1 MFRWA
6 KVADLQ
12 APLTAACLSAFA
24 SRAQRPR
31 APHPIAKQA
40 AFLAPARPLAAESL
54 AQRSGDAK
62 LFSRKQK
69 ACKSPSSTCQ
79 ARRKVVVALAE
90 RLVAR
95 VDFSQKSTG
104 PERGPS
110 KYESQGGGAPASLS
124 AGGASGSELIAK
136 AACSSG
142 FAREHGHDAEAG
154 KVRGCRRG
162 NVVPHNAP
170 AFPCPEG
177 ASLSRRKPLS
187 RSRTR
192 VPRHDKSGSG
202 NPPF

>member
-12 APLTAACLSAFA
+12 APLTAAFLSAFA
-24 SRAQRPR
+24 LRAQRPR

-54 AQRSGDAK
+54 AQRSGGAK

-69 ACKSPSSTCQ
+69 ACKPPSSTCQ

-110 KYESQGGGAPASLS
+110 KYESQGRGAPASLS

-136 AACSSG
+136 AECSSG
-142 FAREHGHDAEAG
+142 FAREHGYDAEAG
-154 KVRGCRRG
+154 KVRGDRRG
-162 NVVPHNAP
+162 
-170 AFPCPEG
+170 
-177 ASLSRRKPLS
+177 RRPITSPLPLPGGRHVLKAGKLVAKQAGS
-187 RSRTR
+187 AGTR
-192 VPRHDKSGSG
+192 QQKRLWGPS
-202 NPPF
+202 F